1 MSGLHLQ
8 VTNQSPQIRKFCAV
22 KETTNRIIIKKR
34 QPAEWGNI
42 FADFPL
48 KSVKVIIQDA

>member
-8 VTNQSPQIRKFCAV
+8 VTNESPQIRKFCAV
-22 KETTNRIIIKKR
+22 KKTTNRIKKR
-34 QPAEWGNI
+34 KPAEWGNI